1 MRIEPTQ
8 SSLISIRGEVIGRDA
23 SNNLLLKNE
32 AGIFRVKVTAEQDP
46 DKGSQVH
53 VVGTLHSF
61 FYKRCRRHHLYIQA
75 NALSLAATEVDLVS
89 LFLPL
94 ALGQ

>member
-1 MRIEPTQ
+1 MHIEATQ
-8 SSLISIRGEVIGRDA
+8 SSLISVRGEIIGRDA
-23 SNNLLLKNE
+23 SNNLLLKNA
-32 AGIFRVKVTAEQDP
+32 AGIFRVKVSAEQDL
-46 DKGSQVH
+46 DKGSQLH

-75 NALSLAATEVDLVS
+75 NSLSPAAAEVDLVS

>member
-8 SSLISIRGEVIGRDA
+8 SSLISIRGEIIGRDA
-23 SNNLLLKNE
+23 SNNLLLRNE
-32 AGIFRVKVTAEQDP
+32 AGIFRVKVSAEEIP
-46 DKGSQVH
+46 DKGSQIH

-75 NALSLAATEVDLVS
+75 NSLSPAAAEVDLMS